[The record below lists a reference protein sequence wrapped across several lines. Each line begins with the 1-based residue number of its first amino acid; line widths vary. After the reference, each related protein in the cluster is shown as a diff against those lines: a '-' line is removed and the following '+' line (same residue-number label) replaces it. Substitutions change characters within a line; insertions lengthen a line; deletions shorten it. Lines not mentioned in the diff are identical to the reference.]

1 MAMKIMRSLLLLALI
16 SFLVAP
22 VELLAKRVPIGM
34 VFDVDG
40 KVEYSKNGNRW
51 KPVRRNKLMFP
62 GSMVRL
68 NDGSKAKFAN
78 QATRETTNLLANSKI
93 KITDSGMELVSGEL
107 GTKEAAGE
115 LLAGLDKKFATTQK
129 YTTVRR
135 SANKSGKELIID
147 LGNMSLSDDYPMVA
161 WESKGVEYSYRL
173 HVGDNSY
180 DVPATS
186 EKVVLHRID
195 PFSERSMKYR
205 VEVLKNGDVLSE
217 SKTRRLSW
225 LSGQKLKKF
234 EDDLNAVKQYDSD
247 GFMMAGVLT
256 DHKLLVPAMQT
267 YESFFSKNNDDE
279 DINDLRPFIIE
290 VYARLKLEFL
300 QEEVTKVYQ
309 ENL

>member
-1 MAMKIMRSLLLLALI
+1 MKIMRSLLLLVLV

-22 VELLAKRVPIGM
+22 TILQAKRVPVGM

-40 KVEYSKNGNRW
+40 KVEYSKNGKRW

-68 NDGSKAKFAN
+68 NEGSKARFAN
-78 QATRETTNLLANSKI
+78 QATQETTNLLANSEI

-107 GTKEAAGE
+107 GSKEAAGE

-135 SANKSGKELIID
+135 SANKSGKELTID
-147 LGNMSLSDDYPMVA
+147 LGNMSLTDEYPMVA
-161 WESKGVEYSYRL
+161 WESKGVEYAYRL
-173 HVGDNSY
+173 HVGGTSY
-180 DVPATS
+180 NVPATT
-186 EKVVLHRID
+186 EKVVLYRID

-205 VEVLKNGDVLSE
+205 VEVLKNGNVLSE

-225 LSGQKLKKF
+225 LSGKKLKKF

-247 GFMMAGVLT
+247 GFMMAGVLK

-290 VYARLKLEFL
+290 VYARLKLDSL
-300 QEEVTKVYQ
+300 QEETTKAYQ
-309 ENL
+309 ANL

>member
-1 MAMKIMRSLLLLALI
+1 MKIMRSLLLLALV
-16 SFLVAP
+16 SFLVVP
-22 VELLAKRVPIGM
+22 SVLADRVPVGM
-34 VFDVDG
+34 IYDVDG
-40 KVEYSKNGNRW
+40 KVEYSKNGKRW

-68 NDGSKAKFAN
+68 NNGSKAKFAN
-78 QATRETTNLLANSKI
+78 QATQETTNLLANSEI

-107 GTKEAAGE
+107 GSTEAAGE

-135 SANKSGKELIID
+135 SANKPGQELVVD

-161 WESKGVEYSYRL
+161 WESRGAEYSYRL
-173 HVGDNSY
+173 HVGDTSY

-186 EKVVLHRID
+186 EKVVLQKIA
-195 PFSERSMKYR
+195 PFSDRSIKYR
-205 VEVLKNGDVLSE
+205 VEVLKDGNVLSE

-225 LSGQKLKKF
+225 LSGKKLKKF
-234 EDDLNAVKQYDSD
+234 EDDLNAIKQYDTD
-247 GFMMAGVLT
+247 GFLMAGILT

-267 YESFFSKNNDDE
+267 YESFFSKNDDDE

-290 VYARLKLEFL
+290 VYARLKLESL
-300 QEEVTKVYQ
+300 QEEATKTYQ
-309 ENL
+309 ANL

>member
-1 MAMKIMRSLLLLALI
+1 MKIMRSLLLLALV

-22 VELLAKRVPIGM
+22 TILQAKRVPVGM

-40 KVEYSKNGNRW
+40 KVEYSKNGKRW

-68 NDGSKAKFAN
+68 NEGSKARFAN
-78 QATRETTNLLANSKI
+78 QATQETTNLLANSEI

-107 GTKEAAGE
+107 GSKEAAGE

-135 SANKSGKELIID
+135 SANKSGKELTID
-147 LGNMSLSDDYPMVA
+147 LGNMSLTDEYPMVA

-173 HVGDNSY
+173 HVGDTSY

-205 VEVLKNGDVLSE
+205 VEVLKNGNVLSE

-225 LSGQKLKKF
+225 LSGKKLKKF

-247 GFMMAGVLT
+247 GFMMAGVLK

-290 VYARLKLEFL
+290 VYARLKLDSL
-300 QEEVTKVYQ
+300 QEETTKAYQ
-309 ENL
+309 ANL